1 MNALAVLENVFAIR
15 LVPLFIK
22 DIVLKYFHKR
32 SRREQTIAL
41 SNIGIVEMPENL
53 SEYIKLFDVFTSTD
67 STQICM
73 CSYLDNMTL
82 SFTTHFVESEIEKNF
97 FKELSDKGIEVIINT
112 NIVEDDDY
120 EEML

>member
-1 MNALAVLENVFAIR
+1 
-15 LVPLFIK
+15 
-22 DIVLKYFHKR
+22 
-32 SRREQTIAL
+32 
-41 SNIGIVEMPENL
+41 MPEKL
-53 SEYIKLFDVFTSTD
+53 SEYIKLFDVFASTD

-97 FKELSDKGIEVIINT
+97 FKELSDKGIEIEINT

-120 EEML
+120 EEVL